1 MQTAGKPFKGIQR
14 EEVLDLDKYRE
25 LKDNTCQ
32 DTQLQQTK
40 DIQGRYERF
49 KWKIASF
56 DICNSR
62 HFLNEI
68 IK

>member
-1 MQTAGKPFKGIQR
+1 MQTAGKPFKGIER

-40 DIQGRYERF
+40 DIMSDM
-49 KWKIASF
+49 KDS
-56 DICNSR
+56 N
-62 HFLNEI
+62 
-68 IK
+68 